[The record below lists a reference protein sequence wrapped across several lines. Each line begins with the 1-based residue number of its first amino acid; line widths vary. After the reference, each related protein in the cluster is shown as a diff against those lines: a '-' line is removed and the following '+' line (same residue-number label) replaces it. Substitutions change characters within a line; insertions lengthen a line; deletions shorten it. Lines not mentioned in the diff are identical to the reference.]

1 MLCDC
6 LGEYCRLIGNDDLAL
21 FYGGK
26 VEIVIT
32 DRIIGYDLQF
42 FSSCV
47 EYLRVN
53 LVSQKRQ
60 DGRCTLDES
69 CKLAG
74 LESSRVLADFDRETI
89 AEQFQ
94 SRVRNLS
101 SYNNDWFSFTHVL
114 DFPKLYHKAPAD
126 QNHSPSASMRG
137 HSYTRKAILP
147 LGPVTNLGGN
157 TDNPVSFSIPS
168 NPRLSESGRNN
179 VSPA

>member
-6 LGEYCRLIGNDDLAL
+6 LGEYCRRIGNDDLAL

-89 AEQFQ
+89 PEQFQ

-101 SYNNDWFSFTHVL
+101 GYNNDWFSFTHVL
-114 DFPKLYHKAPAD
+114 DFPKLYHKAPHRPKSLHLGLHERPLV
-126 QNHSPSASMRG
+126 HSKGDLAVR
-137 HSYTRKAILP
+137 TCDKF
-147 LGPVTNLGGN
+147 GGEY
-157 TDNPVSFSIPS
+157 
-168 NPRLSESGRNN
+168 LQSGLLFHPFEPKIVR
-179 VSPA
+179 